1 MQYQIFYTKRA
12 ERDLAKLD
20 SQIKKRLD
28 KAIKRMSNNPHI
40 YSEHL
45 TDTRLGMYRFRV
57 GDYRVIFDIDKNNI
71 VILRIGHRKKIYRV

>member
-45 TDTRLGMYRFRV
+45 TDTRLVPNGTNPCF
-57 GDYRVIFDIDKNNI
+57 FWQDIS
-71 VILRIGHRKKIYRV
+71 VC